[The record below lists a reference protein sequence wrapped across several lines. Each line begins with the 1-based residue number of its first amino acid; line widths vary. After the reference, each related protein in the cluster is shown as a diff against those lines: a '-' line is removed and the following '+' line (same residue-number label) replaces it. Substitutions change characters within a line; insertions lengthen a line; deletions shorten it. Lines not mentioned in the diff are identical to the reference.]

1 MTRVIIE
8 TDDSWTIGRI
18 SSAINAEVLL
28 LKRSL
33 AKTEKKIHQ
42 FENKYGKLADRSSL
56 YGKVDDMEL
65 IEWEGEI
72 ETLNKLQGKL
82 RSLEEIHIEHR

>member
-1 MTRVIIE
+1 MTRVFIE

-33 AKTEKKIHQ
+33 AKTQKKIHQ
-42 FENKYGKLADRSSL
+42 FENKYGNLADRSSL

-72 ETLNKLQGKL
+72 ETLK
-82 RSLEEIHIEHR
+82 RLEEKLKSLKEITFEYK